1 MNSIMDIIYIPFGW
15 LMGVFYNWTGN
26 YAIALLLFAVVVN
39 LLMLPFGIKQH
50 KNMIKGA
57 KLRPKTMAIE
67 KKYAGKTDQASMQ
80 KKQEEIME
88 LNRSAGYSPFSGC
101 LPMLLQMPIIIAL
114 FRIIR
119 NPLTYI
125 LSVSDDAITKIVEK
139 VNAAAA
145 AASGTAETVLY
156 NLQKLDVR
164 NMDQIKLVSDIK
176 TYGLESEAL
185 TSFEIEALPNF
196 TIFGGALDLS
206 AAPQSD
212 FWSWLLLIPII
223 SAVLSFAQMKLSR
236 KLNPTLSAG
245 AQTREVRMSNI
256 MMDLTMPLMSLW
268 ISYITSAAVGVYWIY
283 RSILSMIQTV
293 AFAFI
298 MPMPK
303 FTEEDYAAAE
313 REMRPGK
320 RNNSKSIP
328 AARPG
333 TERPRSLHH
342 IDDDDELPYELK
354 PRPNNNKTQYQGK
367 KKNNNNSKKNNNVS
381 KPKPAPAPSAPVE
394 SEKAEQEKPAPSG
407 IEAAPVK
414 DDRDR

>member
-1 MNSIMDIIYIPFGW
+1 MNSLMDIIYIPFGW

-26 YAIALLLFAVVVN
+26 YAVALLLFAVVVN

-67 KKYAGKTDQASMQ
+67 KKYAGKTDQVSMQ

-125 LSVSDDAITKIVEK
+125 LSVGDDAITTLIKK
-139 VNAAAA
+139 VNEAVVAL
-145 AASGTAETVLY
+145 GNTPLY
-156 NLQKLDVR
+156 QNLEKLDIR
-164 NMDQIKLVSDIK
+164 NMDQIKLVSEIK
-176 TYGLESEAL
+176 QYGLEAEAL
-185 TSFEIEALPNF
+185 GAFELDALPNF
-196 TIFGGALDLS
+196 TIFGGAIDLS

-212 FWSWLLLIPII
+212 FWSWLLLVPII
-223 SAVLSFAQMKLSR
+223 SAALSFAQMKLSR

-245 AQTREVRMSNI
+245 AQTREVRMSNV

-268 ISYITSAAVGVYWIY
+268 ISYITSAAIGVYWIY

-293 AFAFI
+293 VLAFV

-320 RNNSKSIP
+320 KKNSRAIP
-328 AARPG
+328 TARPG

-354 PRPNNNKTQYQGK
+354 PRPNNNKNYHNQSKK
-367 KKNNNNSKKNNNVS
+367 KKNNNYKPNPAN
-381 KPKPAPAPSAPVE
+381 KPKPAPAPAAPAPAPA
-394 SEKAEQEKPAPSG
+394 AEQKPNTSAASG
-407 IEAAPVK
+407 IESAPLK
-414 DDRDR
+414 DDNDR

>member
-1 MNSIMDIIYIPFGW
+1 MDIISLPFGW

-26 YAIALLLFAVVVN
+26 YAVALLLFAVVVN

-67 KKYAGKTDQASMQ
+67 KKYAGKTDQVSMQ

-125 LSVSDDAITKIVEK
+125 LSVGDDAITKIVEK

-145 AASGTAETVLY
+145 AASGTAETVLH

-164 NMDQIKLVSDIK
+164 NMDQIKLVSEIK
-176 TYGLESEAL
+176 QYGLEAEAL
-185 TSFEIEALPNF
+185 GAFELDALPNF
-196 TIFGGALDLS
+196 TIFGGAIDLS

-212 FWSWLLLIPII
+212 FWSWLLLVPII
-223 SAVLSFAQMKLSR
+223 SAALSFAQMKLSR
-236 KLNPTLSAG
+236 KLNPTLAQAG
-245 AQTREVRMSNI
+245 NQSREVRMSNV

-268 ISYITSAAVGVYWIY
+268 ISYITSAAIGVYWIY
-283 RSILSMIQTV
+283 QSVLGAVQQVALSRV
-293 AFAFI
+293 
-298 MPMPK
+298 MPLPTY
-303 FTEEDYAAAE
+303 TEEELRAIQKAE
-313 REMRPGK
+313 KAKQE
-320 RNNSKSIP
+320 
-328 AARPG
+328 AARAAMHSG
-333 TERPRSLHH
+333 AVSSKSLHH
-342 IDDDDELPYELK
+342 IDDDDDDEDVPEI
-354 PRPNNNKTQYQGK
+354 
-367 KKNNNNSKKNNNVS
+367 VS
-381 KPKPAPAPSAPVE
+381 KFDREETPAAI
-394 SEKAEQEKPAPSG
+394 EK
-407 IEAAPVK
+407 APVK
-414 DDRDR
+414 KDTKKKK